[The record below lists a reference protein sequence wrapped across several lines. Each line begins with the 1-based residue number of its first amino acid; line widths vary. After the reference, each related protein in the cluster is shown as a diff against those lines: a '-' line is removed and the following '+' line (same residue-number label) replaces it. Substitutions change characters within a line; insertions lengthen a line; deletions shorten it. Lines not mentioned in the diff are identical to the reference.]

1 MIPTIDSVRSAFN
14 TLRDRYTPVSHS
26 SNFRETGQI
35 SPEEFLAAGDY
46 LVYKFP
52 SWSWSDAAY
61 PSRRVAY
68 LPDAKQF
75 LVSRGVPCRRRLG
88 GRDEPAAT
96 AGGKAGLD
104 DPALR
109 DIMINVGEGEGEE
122 WLSTGDVDGFGPV
135 RDVEVRDRSR
145 EVKSVDDSG
154 RLGDVVGDDDEIP
167 DMEDDEDD
175 DEAIIRDAR
184 PSGDGDRSVL
194 DPFHEPKLTRGSQL
208 RTYNL
213 YIMYSPYYRTPR
225 LYLSG
230 YADSG
235 SPLEPERMM
244 EDIVG
249 DYKDKT
255 VTLEPF
261 PFVESALRMA
271 SVHPCR
277 HAAVMK
283 LLLDRADAAL
293 HLRVAKMRRGGAKR
307 GGEAGEP
314 PVAEMAALGIGPAPP
329 MPVAAAAVGDQA
341 DARRDGDEWEVLS
354 HGADGEDDELAIR
367 VDQYLVV
374 FLKFMA
380 SVTPGIEHDFT
391 MGV

>member
-1 MIPTIDSVRSAFN
+1 LITTYHRFAITHFITMQYIRSTLNTVR
-14 TLRDRYTPVSHS
+14 DKYTPARHH
-26 SNFRETGQI
+26 SNFRESGQL

-52 SWSWSDAAY
+52 SWSWSDAAN
-61 PSRRVAY
+61 PSQRAAH
-68 LPDAKQF
+68 LPEGKQF
-75 LVSRGVPCRRRLG
+75 LVTRAVPCRRRLG
-88 GRDEPAAT
+88 GQDLSN
-96 AGGKAGLD
+96 AGDMQDVLVTGLAD
-104 DPALR
+104 A
-109 DIMINVGEGEGEE
+109 GEE
-122 WLSTGDVDGFGPV
+122 EWVSTGETSGAAKLQD
-135 RDVEVRDRSR
+135 RTSEVR
-145 EVKSVDDSG
+145 SVENSA
-154 RLGDVVGDDDEIP
+154 RLEDMEEEDEIP
-167 DMEDDEDD
+167 DMDDDDDD
-175 DEAIIRDAR
+175 DEAIIRDGKQDGTNDEYVTPTLYSHFSTNQT
-184 PSGDGDRSVL
+184 PSS
-194 DPFHEPKLTRGSQL
+194 L

-230 YADSG
+230 YTTS
-235 SPLEPERMM
+235 SNPLPPEQMM

-261 PFVESALRMA
+261 PFVDSGLRMA
-271 SVHPCR
+271 SIHPCR

-283 LLLDRADAAL
+283 ILLDRADAAL
-293 HLRVAKMRRGGAKR
+293 KLRVAKVKAGQLQGNEIISGMEGLEISPRATSALKSEPSSASQDSKKE
-307 GGEAGEP
+307 GE
-314 PVAEMAALGIGPAPP
+314 
-329 MPVAAAAVGDQA
+329 
-341 DARRDGDEWEVLS
+341 EWEVLQES
-354 HGADGEDDELAIR
+354 EGDEDDIAIR